1 MTAEIINA
9 ASSKMQ
15 KSLDSLKI
23 ELSKIRTGRAN
34 PSLLDGIQVVYYGT
48 ETPLNQLASV
58 TTDDPRTLA
67 VTPWDKA
74 LIPTI
79 EKAIMSSGLGLNPV
93 TVGAVIRVPMP
104 PLTEERRRDLVKIV
118 KQEVETAK
126 VAIRNIR
133 REANSKFKELLK
145 NKEITED
152 SERDSQTKMQKLTDG
167 NIKEAENIMAHKEKE
182 LLEV

>member
-1 MTAEIINA
+1 MTADIINA
-9 ASSKMQ
+9 AALKMQ
-15 KSLDSLKI
+15 KSLDSLKV
-23 ELSKIRTGRAN
+23 ELTKIRTGRAN

-74 LIPTI
+74 LIPAI
-79 EKAIMSSGLGLNPV
+79 EKSIMTSGFGLNPV
-93 TVGAVIRVPMP
+93 TVGSVIRVPMP
-104 PLTEERRRDLVKIV
+104 PLTEERRKDLVKIV
-118 KQEVETAK
+118 KNEVETAK

-133 REANSKFKELLK
+133 REANSKFKDLLK
-145 NKEITED
+145 NKEISED
-152 SERDSQTKMQKLTDG
+152 LERDSQTKMQKLTDDK
-167 NIKEAENIMAHKEKE
+167 IKEAESIMAHKEKE

>member
-1 MTAEIINA
+1 MTADIINA
-9 ASSKMQ
+9 AALKMQ
-15 KSLDSLKI
+15 KSLDSLKV
-23 ELSKIRTGRAN
+23 ELTKIRTGRAS

-74 LIPTI
+74 LIPVI
-79 EKAIMSSGLGLNPV
+79 EKAIMTSGLGLNPV

-104 PLTEERRRDLVKIV
+104 PLTEERRKDLVKIV

-133 REANSKFKELLK
+133 REANSKFKDLLK
-145 NKEITED
+145 NKEIPED
-152 SERDSQTKMQKLTDG
+152 LERDSQTKMQKLTDEK
-167 NIKEAENIMAHKEKE
+167 IKEAENIMAHKEKE

>member
-1 MTAEIINA
+1 MTADIINA
-9 ASSKMQ
+9 AASKMQ
-15 KSLDSLKI
+15 KSLDSLKV
-23 ELSKIRTGRAN
+23 ELTKIRTGRAN

-67 VTPWDKA
+67 VTPWDKT
-74 LIPTI
+74 LIPVI
-79 EKAIMSSGLGLNPV
+79 EKAIMTSGLGLNPV

-104 PLTEERRRDLVKIV
+104 PLTEERRKDLVKIV
-118 KQEVETAK
+118 KHEVETAK

-133 REANSKFKELLK
+133 REANSKFKDLLK
-145 NKEITED
+145 NKEIPED
-152 SERDSQTKMQKLTDG
+152 LERDSQTKMQKLTDEK
-167 NIKEAENIMAHKEKE
+167 IKEAESIMAHKEKE

>member
-1 MTAEIINA
+1 MVADILNA

-15 KSLDSLKI
+15 KSLESLKI

-34 PSLLDGIQVVYYGT
+34 PSLLDGVQVVYYGT

-79 EKAIMSSGLGLNPV
+79 EKAIITAGLGLNPV

-104 PLTEERRRDLVKIV
+104 PLTEERRKDLVKIV
-118 KQEVETAK
+118 KQEVENAK

-152 SERDSQTKMQKLTDG
+152 EERDSQNKMQKLTD
-167 NIKEAENIMAHKEKE
+167 NNVKEAESIMSHKEKE

>member
-1 MTAEIINA
+1 VTADIINA
-9 ASSKMQ
+9 AALKMQ
-15 KSLDSLKI
+15 KSLDSLKV
-23 ELSKIRTGRAN
+23 ELTKIRTGRAS

-74 LIPTI
+74 LIPVI
-79 EKAIMSSGLGLNPV
+79 EKAIMTSGLGLNPV

-104 PLTEERRRDLVKIV
+104 PLTEERRKDLVKIV

-133 REANSKFKELLK
+133 REANSKFKDLLK
-145 NKEITED
+145 NKEIPED
-152 SERDSQTKMQKLTDG
+152 LERDSQTKMQKLTDEK
-167 NIKEAENIMAHKEKE
+167 IKEAENIMAHKEKE